1 MKRDAHIHTPFCPHG
16 SPDPL
21 REYVERAVSLG
32 IKELTFTEHA
42 PLPPSFVDTTPTE
55 DSGMTPATLE
65 AYLVAVK
72 SIQQEYAKDIQ
83 VRVGLEVDFIEGF
96 EEDTTQFLNQFGPE
110 LDDSILSVHFLKL
123 PNDSYVCIDY
133 SKELYIN
140 TIQQLGSSE
149 QLYSLYYATVLKSV
163 TSSLGNWKPKR
174 IGHFSLVRK
183 FQHALTSL
191 PDDQH
196 HLLQVLDAIQTAG
209 LEVDLNSAG
218 LAKPFCLEPYPPFEI
233 ARLAKTRGIPLVFG
247 SDAHTVGDLHQFSEY
262 FTEFEK

>member
-16 SPDPL
+16 SSDPL
-21 REYVERAVSLG
+21 KEYVERAIALG
-32 IKELTFTEHA
+32 IKEMTFTEHA
-42 PLPPSFVDTTPTE
+42 PLPSSFVDTTPTQ

-65 AYLVAVK
+65 AYLIAVK
-72 SIQQEYAKDIQ
+72 SIKQEYAKDIQ
-83 VRVGLEVDFIEGF
+83 VQVGLEVDFIEGF
-96 EEDTTQFLNQFGPE
+96 EEETTQFLDHYGPE
-110 LDDSILSVHFLKL
+110 LGDSILSVHFLKL
-123 PNDSYVCIDY
+123 PNDRYVCIDY
-133 SKELYIN
+133 SKELYLD

-149 QLYSLYYATVLKSV
+149 QLYSLYYSTVLKSV

-191 PDDQH
+191 PNDQH
-196 HLLQVLDAIQTAG
+196 HLLQILDAIQTAG

-218 LAKPFCLEPYPPFEI
+218 LAKPFCLEPYPPLEI
-233 ARLAKTRGIPLVFG
+233 ARLAKTRGIPLIFG